1 MFQATIYIGAHAL
14 MRAATCAYTRARTHQ
29 THTACA
35 HKRSFRRRG
44 LGGLRTF
51 QQRVGRLHDV
61 FAGLEK
67 VRAARLHAQ
76 LHGELC
82 RTGVLVP
89 QGDVSVFTSD
99 YAFGSASGAAAVV
112 CGRPSNGTLE
122 WKVQGQ
128 AATYKEWEANRLSD
142 ATQ

>member
-1 MFQATIYIGAHAL
+1 
-14 MRAATCAYTRARTHQ
+14 MRVPPRRARTHQ

-76 LHGELC
+76 LHGERL
-82 RTGVLVP
+82 
-89 QGDVSVFTSD
+89 GDVLRLPQWDEGVVV
-99 YAFGSASGAAAVV
+99 AVEHANVAAGVPLHRIPLP
-112 CGRPSNGTLE
+112 RPSRRRVVARRPL
-122 WKVQGQ
+122 
-128 AATYKEWEANRLSD
+128 
-142 ATQ
+142 